1 MKHPDSRLKG
11 VTAKNVYELSVM
23 DSMPNI
29 NFVEYLFPSEPSDVP
44 NLNEKYLKPDHF
56 LIKSNL
62 ANNTTQE
69 NTCSLYINNKLKT
82 QEDHVEK
89 DSAEYYTYEREFAA
103 SKMNSNDLFNR
114 YFLILDKTKKKLK
127 ISPLSDKFSFRR
139 YKKMLQEDDNKEENE
154 KNDGMLNKKR
164 KRDVIIIPQNI
175 SKKEI
180 EEKNK
185 WLKERG
191 YMAGFSDRKVNI
203 NRDDV
208 DEIEKERKKEEEEL
222 NENNDDEIYDEE
234 ENEEENEKEGQ
245 EEREENDLNEFDD
258 DNENDNGNDQDED
271 NNTEK
276 YGDKSNRDEN
286 EDEDMEG
293 EGEKSYNEKK
303 NENDGTEKDND
314 DENENNEEENDNKED
329 ENEDNKDKNN
339 QQDNDDD
346 IYDD

>member
-1 MKHPDSRLKG
+1 
-11 VTAKNVYELSVM
+11 M
-23 DSMPNI
+23 DTMPNI

-44 NLNEKYLKPDHF
+44 NLNKKYLKPDHF
-56 LIKSNL
+56 LIKSNM
-62 ANNTTQE
+62 ANNSTQE

-103 SKMNSNDLFNR
+103 SKMSSNDLFNR

-127 ISPLSDKFSFRR
+127 ISRLSDKFSFRR
-139 YKKMLQEDDNKEENE
+139 YKKMLQEDDNKEGNEN
-154 KNDGMLNKKR
+154 KDGMLNKKR
-164 KRDVIIIPQNI
+164 KRDVIILPQNI

-180 EEKNK
+180 DEKNK

-203 NRDDV
+203 NRDDA
-208 DEIEKERKKEEEEL
+208 DEIEKERQKEEEEL
-222 NENNDDEIYDEE
+222 NQNNDDEIYDEE
-234 ENEEENEKEGQ
+234 ENENEAQ
-245 EEREENDLNEFDD
+245 EEREENDLNKFGD
-258 DNENDNGNDQDED
+258 DNENDQEED

-293 EGEKSYNEKK
+293 EGDKSYNDKK
-303 NENDGTEKDND
+303 NENDETEKDND
-314 DENENNEEENDNKED
+314 DENENENNEVDNENKED

-339 QQDNDDD
+339 HEDNDDD